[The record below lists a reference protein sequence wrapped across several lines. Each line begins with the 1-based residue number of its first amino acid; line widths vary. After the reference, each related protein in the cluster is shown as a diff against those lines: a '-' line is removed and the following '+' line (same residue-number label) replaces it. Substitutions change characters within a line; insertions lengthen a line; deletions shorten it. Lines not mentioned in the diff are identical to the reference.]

1 MLYRTPLSL
10 KIIQHHPFLPSFPAG
25 GLAAQPGLRAVP
37 APLQRGRD
45 ASAVRPGVGG
55 EPVAAAAGRVL
66 AGADR
71 LLRGQGRLPRPG
83 PRRRRR
89 RRRAGAVAEGRA
101 GEEGLVRARSVG
113 LFFHFFLLFL
123 LGLSSSL
130 VSFVSNLT

>member
-1 MLYRTPLSL
+1 M
-10 KIIQHHPFLPSFPAG
+10 
-25 GLAAQPGLRAVP
+25 P

-45 ASAVRPGVGG
+45 ASAVRPGAGG

-89 RRRAGAVAEGRA
+89 RRAGAVAEGRA
-101 GEEGLVRARSVG
+101 GEEGLARARCVAVVVWDYFSISSFYFCCVY
-113 LFFHFFLLFL
+113 LLHWL
-123 LGLSSSL
+123 VLSQSL
-130 VSFVSNLT
+130 RKLKAVL